1 MLRINFACFLYFEAF
16 ISFELIWTSLN
27 TEHSLLWIPIMLHY
41 VGIVLKLALIKYSD
55 YKVLWIAVVGNDGV
69 VMGLLNG
76 ENQDLTYL
84 YVYKFENLQVLIL
97 IQFELLHDT
106 KMFYNQSIL
115 VLYCGMVSQ
124 IIQNYMEVRRL
135 MLTLGECLMLLTFL
149 YFINRKTK
157 NAKSDQCVQQ
167 EMSLSAKLQIL
178 KLMPW
183 MTDQKFIVLNDHF
196 KCVHN
201 QSDLYVLMEC
211 DKEEAIETFL
221 DVRCDAFSLNLIK
234 LLSENNTT
242 PISSPFQI
250 HFTKPDIRTILQSIL
265 SDVNSYYSYFSVAE
279 LDNKNLG
286 NVKLNFFVL
295 SDNFID
301 YLIVQFEPQMKS
313 NSKSIYSVPENLKQ
327 NNTNIHYNNSN
338 HSKQTYESLSS
349 EILGNIFQSI
359 SHEFGT
365 FLNCILTDSSEAMDS
380 ELINEQVKAIY
391 IEPTYINSKLLSY
404 VLQNVR
410 DFNTILLKQFALRLQ
425 EFSPYEIIQEIQY
438 LLNQQKTQRNN
449 QIIVNCP
456 QHLLVYNDQ
465 DRFKQVLY
473 QLMSNSVRFTE
484 NGIITVSIDFYKD
497 KIKVRVSD
505 NGIGMNQFEQQKLHK
520 LLRDNKNLLR
530 ISHNSVG
537 CGLGLSISNA
547 IVLKMNGKH
556 GIQFTSEQQ
565 KGSEFFFTI
574 SNSQQLYNDSVYVA
588 SQTYVKVLNQ
598 TYYLEQQPISEGSH
612 KEQQIQNSEFKD
624 ENGDTQRVKSLFSK
638 KLRCL
643 KSADS
648 KSFQGQTPKKL
659 QLEEDEIESRQE
671 ESNIMIPSLQAS
683 FKSEIV
689 KFSIGSNCCSRV
701 LIVDDEYFNIQSL
714 QLILHRYNAHCDFT
728 FNGQEAI
735 KKSLQKMKE
744 PCRQCQNNGYV
755 LFFLDLNMPIMDGF
769 DTVKNLKK
777 MMHDNLIP
785 KGICIANTGYADL
798 ESKQQAI
805 NSGMDF
811 YMIKPI
817 QIKELQT
824 YLKRKFP
831 Q

>member
-1 MLRINFACFLYFEAF
+1 
-16 ISFELIWTSLN
+16 
-27 TEHSLLWIPIMLHY
+27 
-41 VGIVLKLALIKYSD
+41 
-55 YKVLWIAVVGNDGV
+55 
-69 VMGLLNG
+69 
-76 ENQDLTYL
+76 
-84 YVYKFENLQVLIL
+84 
-97 IQFELLHDT
+97 
-106 KMFYNQSIL
+106 
-115 VLYCGMVSQ
+115 
-124 IIQNYMEVRRL
+124 
-135 MLTLGECLMLLTFL
+135 
-149 YFINRKTK
+149 
-157 NAKSDQCVQQ
+157 
-167 EMSLSAKLQIL
+167 
-178 KLMPW
+178 

-196 KCVHN
+196 KCLHN
-201 QSDLYVLMEC
+201 QSDLCQLMEC
-211 DKEEAIETFL
+211 EKDESIEHFL
-221 DVRCDAFSLNLIK
+221 DVRCDTFSQNLVK
-234 LLSENNTT
+234 LLSENNTNL
-242 PISSPFQI
+242 ISSPFKI
-250 HFTKPDIRTILQSIL
+250 PFMRPDIRTILSSLL
-265 SDVNSYYSYFSVAE
+265 SDMNSYYTYFTVAD
-279 LDNKNLG
+279 LDNKNLI
-286 NVKLNFFVL
+286 NVKLNIFVL

-301 YLIVQFEPQMKS
+301 YFIIQFEHQLKS
-313 NSKSIYSVPENLKQ
+313 INKSIYTFPDNFKL
-327 NNTNIHYNNSN
+327 NNTNNHQNNSN
-338 HSKQTYESLSS
+338 HSKQTYETLSS
-349 EILGNIFQSI
+349 EMLSNIFQSI

-365 FLNCILTDSSEAMDS
+365 FLNCILTVSSEAMEN
-380 ELINEQVKAIY
+380 ELINEQVKATY

-404 VLQNVR
+404 VLQSVR

-425 EFSPYEIIQEIQY
+425 EFSPFEIIQEIQY
-438 LLNQQKTQRNN
+438 LLNQQTTQRNN
-449 QIIVNCP
+449 QIIINCP

-473 QLMSNSVRFTE
+473 QLMSNSIRFTE
-484 NGIITVSIDFYKD
+484 NGMITVSITIYKD
-497 KIKVRVSD
+497 KIKVKVKD
-505 NGIGMNQFEQQKLHK
+505 NGIGMNQAEQQKLHK
-520 LLRDNKNLLR
+520 LLKDNTKLLR

-556 GIQFTSEQQ
+556 GIQFTSELQ

-598 TYYLEQQPISEGSH
+598 TYYLEQQPISDSSH
-612 KEQQIQNSEFKD
+612 KE
-624 ENGDTQRVKSLFSK
+624 ENGDTWREKSLFQSK
-638 KLRCL
+638 IRYL

-648 KSFQGQTPKKL
+648 KSQFGIPQKL

-671 ESNIMIPSLQAS
+671 ESKIMIPSLQAS
-683 FKSEIV
+683 LKSDIV

-714 QLILHRYNAHCDFT
+714 QLILHRFNAHCDFT

-755 LFFLDLNMPIMDGF
+755 VFFLDLNMPIMDGF

-777 MMHDNLIP
+777 MMHDNQIP

-798 ESKQQAI
+798 ESKQQAL

-817 QIKELQT
+817 EIKELAM
-824 YLKRKFP
+824 YLKRRFP

>member
-1 MLRINFACFLYFEAF
+1 MFRINFACFLYFEAF

-27 TEHSLLWIPIMLHY
+27 NNHSLLWIPILLHY
-41 VGIVLKLALIKYSD
+41 IGIIFKLALIKYSD
-55 YKVLWIAVVGNDGV
+55 YKMLWILGVGNDGV
-69 VMGLLNG
+69 VMGLLYG
-76 ENQDLTYL
+76 QNQDLTYL
-84 YVYKFENLQVLIL
+84 YVLIL
-97 IQFELLHDT
+97 IQFELLYDT
-106 KMFYNQSIL
+106 KMFYYQSIL
-115 VLYCGMVSQ
+115 VLYCGMISQ
-124 IIQNYMEVRRL
+124 ILQNYVEVWKL
-135 MLTLGECLMLLTFL
+135 MITLGECFMLLVFL
-149 YFINRKTK
+149 YFINRNKRKTNNTK
-157 NAKSDQCVQQ
+157 QNKDVQQ
-167 EMSLSAKLQIL
+167 EMTLSAKLQIL

-201 QSDLYVLMEC
+201 QSDLFLLMER
-211 DKEEAIETFL
+211 DKEEAIENFL
-221 DVRCDAFSLNLIK
+221 DVRCDALSLNLIK
-234 LLSENNTT
+234 LLSENNTHL
-242 PISSPFQI
+242 ISSPFKLP
-250 HFTKPDIRTILQSIL
+250 FNKPDIRTILSSIL
-265 SDVNSYYSYFSVAE
+265 SDINSYYTYFSVAE
-279 LDNKNLG
+279 LDNKNLV

-301 YLIVQFEPQMKS
+301 YFIIQFEPQMKS
-313 NSKSIYSVPENLKQ
+313 NSKSIYSFPENFKL
-327 NNTNIHYNNSN
+327 NNTNNHYNNSN

-349 EILGNIFQSI
+349 EILGSIFQSI

-365 FLNCILTDSSEAMDS
+365 FLNCILTVSSEAMDS
-380 ELINEQVKAIY
+380 ELINEQVKATY
-391 IEPTYINSKLLSY
+391 IEPTYINSKLLFY
-404 VLQNVR
+404 VLQSVR

-425 EFSPYEIIQEIQY
+425 EFNPYDIIQEILY

-473 QLMSNSVRFTE
+473 QLMSNSIRFTE
-484 NGIITVSIDFYKD
+484 NGIIIVSITIYKD
-497 KIKVRVSD
+497 KLKVRVQD
-505 NGIGMNQFEQQKLHK
+505 NGIGMNQAEQQKLHQ
-520 LLRDNKNLLR
+520 LLKDNKNLLR

-612 KEQQIQNSEFKD
+612 RGYFSEHKD
-624 ENGDTQRVKSLFSK
+624 ENGDTWREKSLFK
-638 KLRCL
+638 NRVRCL
-643 KSADS
+643 QSADS
-648 KSFQGQTPKKL
+648 KSFLGQTPKL
-659 QLEEDEIESRQE
+659 QYEEDEIESRQE
-671 ESNIMIPSLQAS
+671 ESKIMIPSLQTS

-714 QLILHRYNAHCDFT
+714 QLILHRFNAHCDFT

-755 LFFLDLNMPIMDGF
+755 VFFLDLNMPIMDGF

-777 MMHDNLIP
+777 MMHDNQIP

-798 ESKQQAI
+798 ESKQKAL

-817 QIKELQT
+817 QIKELEI

>member
-1 MLRINFACFLYFEAF
+1 
-16 ISFELIWTSLN
+16 
-27 TEHSLLWIPIMLHY
+27 
-41 VGIVLKLALIKYSD
+41 
-55 YKVLWIAVVGNDGV
+55 
-69 VMGLLNG
+69 
-76 ENQDLTYL
+76 
-84 YVYKFENLQVLIL
+84 
-97 IQFELLHDT
+97 
-106 KMFYNQSIL
+106 MFYNQSKL

-124 IIQNYMEVRRL
+124 IVQNYMEVWRL
-135 MLTLGECLMLLTFL
+135 MLTLGECFMLLTFL
-149 YFINRKTK
+149 YYINRKTK
-157 NAKSDQCVQQ
+157 NGKSDQCVQQ
-167 EMSLSAKLQIL
+167 EMTLSAKLQIL

-201 QSDLYVLMEC
+201 QSDLHMLMEC
-211 DKEEAIETFL
+211 DKEEAIEAFL
-221 DVRCDAFSLNLIK
+221 DIRCDAFSLNLIK

-242 PISSPFQI
+242 PISSPLQLPLI
-250 HFTKPDIRTILQSIL
+250 KTDIRTILSSIL
-265 SDVNSYYSYFSVAE
+265 SDINSYYSYFSVSE

-295 SDNFID
+295 CDNFID

-313 NSKSIYSVPENLKQ
+313 IACLFILSPRILSKTIPIFTIITQTIRNKLMNLCQVKSWETYFNLSLTSLEPFSIVFQLTPQKRWIVNQLMNKSKLPTQ
-327 NNTNIHYNNSN
+327 NQLTS
-338 HSKQTYESLSS
+338 T
-349 EILGNIFQSI
+349 
-359 SHEFGT
+359 
-365 FLNCILTDSSEAMDS
+365 LNCC
-380 ELINEQVKAIY
+380 LI
-391 IEPTYINSKLLSY
+391 
-404 VLQNVR
+404 

-425 EFSPYEIIQEIQY
+425 EFSPYEIIQEILY

-456 QHLLVYNDQ
+456 LHLLVYNDQ

-505 NGIGMNQFEQQKLHK
+505 NGIGMNHFEQQKLHK

-530 ISHNSVG
+530 ISRNSVG

-612 KEQQIQNSEFKD
+612 KEQQFQSSEYKD

-638 KLRCL
+638 KVRCIQ
-643 KSADS
+643 SADS
-648 KSFQGQTPKKL
+648 KSFYGQTQKKL

-671 ESNIMIPSLQAS
+671 ESKIMIPSLQAS

-714 QLILHRYNAHCDFT
+714 QLILHRFNAHCDFT

>member
-1 MLRINFACFLYFEAF
+1 MFRINFACFLYFEAF
-16 ISFELIWTSLN
+16 ISFELIWTILN
-27 TEHSLLWIPIMLHY
+27 NNHSLLWIPILLHY
-41 VGIVLKLALIKYSD
+41 VGIIFKLALIKYSD
-55 YKVLWIAVVGNDGV
+55 YKMLWILGVGNDGV
-69 VMGLLNG
+69 VMGLLYG
-76 ENQDLTYL
+76 QNQDLAYL
-84 YVYKFENLQVLIL
+84 YVLIL
-97 IQFELLHDT
+97 IQFELLYDT
-106 KMFYNQSIL
+106 KMFYYQSML
-115 VLYCGMVSQ
+115 VLYCGMISQ
-124 IIQNYMEVRRL
+124 ILQNYVEVWKL
-135 MLTLGECLMLLTFL
+135 MIILGKCFMLLVFL
-149 YFINRKTK
+149 YFINRNKRKTNNTK
-157 NAKSDQCVQQ
+157 QNKDVQQ
-167 EMSLSAKLQIL
+167 EMTLSAKLQIL

-201 QSDLYVLMEC
+201 QSDLFLLMEH
-211 DKEEAIETFL
+211 DKEEAIENFL
-221 DVRCDAFSLNLIK
+221 DVRCDALSLNLIK
-234 LLSENNTT
+234 LLSENNTHL
-242 PISSPFQI
+242 ISSPFKLP
-250 HFTKPDIRTILQSIL
+250 FNKPDIRTILSQIL
-265 SDVNSYYSYFSVAE
+265 SDINSYYTYFSVAE
-279 LDNKNLG
+279 LDNKNLV

-301 YLIVQFEPQMKS
+301 YFIIQFEPQMKS
-313 NSKSIYSVPENLKQ
+313 NSKSVYSFPDNFKL
-327 NNTNIHYNNSN
+327 NNTNNHYNNSN

-349 EILGNIFQSI
+349 EILGSIFQSI

-365 FLNCILTDSSEAMDS
+365 FLNCILTVSSEAMDS
-380 ELINEQVKAIY
+380 ELINEQVKATY
-391 IEPTYINSKLLSY
+391 IEPAYINSKLLFY
-404 VLQNVR
+404 VLQSVR

-425 EFSPYEIIQEIQY
+425 EFNPYDIIQEILY

-473 QLMSNSVRFTE
+473 QLMSNSIRFTE
-484 NGIITVSIDFYKD
+484 NGIIIISITIYKD
-497 KIKVRVSD
+497 KLKVRVQD
-505 NGIGMNQFEQQKLHK
+505 NGIGMNQAEQQKLHQ
-520 LLRDNKNLLR
+520 LLKDNKNLLR

-612 KEQQIQNSEFKD
+612 RGYFSENKD
-624 ENGDTQRVKSLFSK
+624 ENGDTWREKSLFK
-638 KLRCL
+638 NRVRCL
-643 KSADS
+643 QSADS
-648 KSFQGQTPKKL
+648 KSFLGQTPKL
-659 QLEEDEIESRQE
+659 QYEEDEIESRQE
-671 ESNIMIPSLQAS
+671 ESKIMIPSLQTS

-714 QLILHRYNAHCDFT
+714 QLILHRFNAHCDFT

-755 LFFLDLNMPIMDGF
+755 VFFLDLNMPIMDGF

-777 MMHDNLIP
+777 MMHDNQIP

-798 ESKQQAI
+798 ESKQKAL

-817 QIKELQT
+817 QIKELEI